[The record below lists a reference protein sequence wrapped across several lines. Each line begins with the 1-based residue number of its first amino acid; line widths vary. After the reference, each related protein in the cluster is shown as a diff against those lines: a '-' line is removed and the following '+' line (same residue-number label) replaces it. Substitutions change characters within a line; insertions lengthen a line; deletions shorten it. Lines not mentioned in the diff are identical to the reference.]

1 MSRRRVKDKT
11 MPLLSYEDQDLFEKA
26 WETRRSNHG
35 NDITFYL
42 PGMIRYGR
50 ERGRY
55 PAVSIT
61 GDKCELLCQHCKGRL
76 LEPMIKVSG
85 PDDLV
90 EKCHQLSRSG
100 SLGVL
105 LSGGSD
111 LTGRLPWER
120 YYPAIKEVKE
130 RTSLFLSAHIGFPDQ
145 ETCIRLRNA
154 GVEQALIDVMGDEE
168 TATRIYHLDRLNR
181 VLEALDNI
189 SKSNLQ
195 LVPHIVAGLFYGQIR
210 GEWKALEIIREYKP
224 SGLVIVVI
232 TPLKGTPMADIK
244 PPDPI
249 EVGRL
254 IAHARIMMPRTPIS
268 LGCERPRNRAG
279 RLLEQ
284 LALLAGI
291 NRMAVWSE
299 EALKE
304 ARALGLQPRFQA
316 TCCSLPFRPEF
327 TL

>member
-1 MSRRRVKDKT
+1 
-11 MPLLSYEDQDLFEKA
+11 
-26 WETRRSNHG
+26 
-35 NDITFYL
+35 
-42 PGMIRYGR
+42 
-50 ERGRY
+50 
-55 PAVSIT
+55 
-61 GDKCELLCQHCKGRL
+61 
-76 LEPMIKVSG
+76 MIKVSG

-90 EKCHQLSRSG
+90 EKCHQLSRAG

-120 YYPAIKEVKE
+120 YYPAIQEVKE

-154 GVEQALIDVMGDEE
+154 GVEQALIDVMGDED
-168 TATRIYHLDRLNR
+168 TATRIYHLERLNR

-189 SKSNLQ
+189 SESGLQ
-195 LVPHIVAGLFYGQIR
+195 LAPHIVAGLFYGQIR

-224 SGLVIVVI
+224 SALVIVVI
-232 TPLKGTPMADIK
+232 TPLKGTPMADIM